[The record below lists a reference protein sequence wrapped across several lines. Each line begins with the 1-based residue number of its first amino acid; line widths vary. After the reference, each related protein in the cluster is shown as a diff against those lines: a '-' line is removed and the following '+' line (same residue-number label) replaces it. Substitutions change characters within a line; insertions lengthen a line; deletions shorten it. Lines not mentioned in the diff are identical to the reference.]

1 MLYLS
6 VTESIRFHYDR
17 TGNLIHRE
25 LVDCEVQNYFYDR
38 HDQLVKAEIF
48 RDSVTGESRK
58 LDFVIKESGKNG
70 GGHAQEITSKTA
82 SKRSQLAKEERI
94 RDAGGVYVRDG
105 KSLVHIDGISEII
118 RLP

>member
-1 MLYLS
+1 MEGAIQRRKYPKR
-6 VTESIRFHYDR
+6 IAR
-17 TGNLIHRE
+17 HR
-25 LVDCEVQNYFYDR
+25 LARCTVRYAVPVRYP
-38 HDQLVKAEIF
+38 L
-48 RDSVTGESRK
+48 TGESRK
-58 LDFVIKESGKNG
+58 LDFVIKGSGKKG

-105 KSLVHIDGISEII
+105 KSLVHIDGIFEII

>member
-48 RDSVTGESRK
+48 KKG
-58 LDFVIKESGKNG
+58 SGKNG
-70 GGHAQEITSKTA
+70 GGLAQEITSKTA

-105 KSLVHIDGISEII
+105 KSLVHVDGISEII